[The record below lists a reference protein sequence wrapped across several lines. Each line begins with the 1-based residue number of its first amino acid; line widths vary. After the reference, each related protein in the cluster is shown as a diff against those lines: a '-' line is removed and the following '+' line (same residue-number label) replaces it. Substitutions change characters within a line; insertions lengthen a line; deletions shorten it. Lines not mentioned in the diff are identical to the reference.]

1 MSVRHSP
8 EKTASA
14 PNVPTS
20 EIKSPSNY
28 NISRNKK
35 RRPTTPV
42 PKLQEMSKEGITEM
56 HDIFNQFVADHDK
69 KVNMI
74 LSSLKDIQQT
84 QDKIQTTMTFLSEE
98 NVELKNRLMQM
109 ELQSKKD
116 NEKII
121 LLESKLEDSQR
132 TERKSNIEIRNV
144 PLKGHETK
152 KDVLDM
158 INQFSKYIEVE
169 ITKYDIKDVIRT
181 NKNKKD
187 KSMII
192 VEFTNTFIKTDVLK
206 AAKVY
211 NRKNSDSKLRA
222 MHLGLKK
229 TCKLQNDTNT
239 AGQATARSTYAWM
252 IIAVTNEA
260 QIHQL
265 ANK

>member
-42 PKLQEMSKEGITEM
+42 PKLQEMSKEGTSEM

-152 KDVLDM
+152 KDMLDM

-187 KSMII
+187 KKNL
-192 VEFTNTFIKTDVLK
+192 TTK
-206 AAKVY
+206 ASRLYFLA
-211 NRKNSDSKLRA
+211 REL
-222 MHLGLKK
+222 
-229 TCKLQNDTNT
+229 
-239 AGQATARSTYAWM
+239 QATKRYKYCWTSYGKIYLRLDDNTP
-252 IIAVTNEA
+252 IITVTNEA